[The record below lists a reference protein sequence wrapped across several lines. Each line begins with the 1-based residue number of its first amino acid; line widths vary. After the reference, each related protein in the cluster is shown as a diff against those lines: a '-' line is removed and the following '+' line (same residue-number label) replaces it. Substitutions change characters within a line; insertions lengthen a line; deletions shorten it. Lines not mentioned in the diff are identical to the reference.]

1 MHHASPL
8 CESQQQRAEV
18 PPNGW
23 ARQSPTFCDSSAR
36 PSSISLYPKVVD
48 PSFQIFDASFGL
60 RRWHHGLGVTVVGGI
75 IHRTDMHHASPLCES
90 QQQRAEVP
98 PNGWARQSPTFCDS
112 SARPSSISLYP
123 KVVDPSF
130 QIFEFEYFDNSSDR
144 HGRSSF
150 SLPAIQLSLVSFQFV
165 NGGVKMYRGLGGS
178 LSCPS
183 YKFRPAQKS
192 GPFRVVP
199 DSVCDPHTIL
209 RHGVLSNFRSR
220 AMRQLE
226 IIAPRHQRDVLGA
239 TSQASGWDT
248 QNTRVSAP
256 DGVYRRD
263 RPVSGVSVAGVADI
277 PAVPNAAA
285 SSSPSRAQC
294 QTDLP
299 PLAGSDHQH
308 GRPAERADI
317 GPRCTSSRLPSQKRS
332 KATGGRVLLRPRL
345 GNPAASV
352 D

>member
-1 MHHASPL
+1 
-8 CESQQQRAEV
+8 
-18 PPNGW
+18 
-23 ARQSPTFCDSSAR
+23 
-36 PSSISLYPKVVD
+36 
-48 PSFQIFDASFGL
+48 
-60 RRWHHGLGVTVVGGI
+60 
-75 IHRTDMHHASPLCES
+75 MHHASPLCES

-263 RPVSGVSVAGVADI
+263 RRHRSLIDSPPSSLRSSRSTMLANGLSYSAREMTALPSVSSIWKARTVSGRVVS
-277 PAVPNAAA
+277 
-285 SSSPSRAQC
+285 C
-294 QTDLP
+294 QT
-299 PLAGSDHQH
+299 
-308 GRPAERADI
+308 PAN
-317 GPRCTSSRLPSQKRS
+317 SSRLRLPSLS
-332 KATGGRVLLRPRL
+332 PSWAV
-345 GNPAASV
+345 
-352 D
+352 